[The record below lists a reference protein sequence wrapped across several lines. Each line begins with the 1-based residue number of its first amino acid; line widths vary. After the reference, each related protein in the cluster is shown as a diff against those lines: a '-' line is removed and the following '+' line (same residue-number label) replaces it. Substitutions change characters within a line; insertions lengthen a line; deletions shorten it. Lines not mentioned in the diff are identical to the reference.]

1 MEIFDQSKIIPSI
14 SNPIQSKAENIA
26 QKIGNGVQKD
36 SELESAAQD
45 FEAILIHK
53 MLDSMRKTVTKSG
66 LLESFSSD
74 MYQSMF
80 DEELAN
86 EMAKKGEVGLANMM
100 YKQLDVTNPQNQNS
114 NGSNFHSKNKV
125 DIKLGD

>member
-1 MEIFDQSKIIPSI
+1 MEIFNSSKIRPSI
-14 SNPIQSKAENIA
+14 SNPIQGKAESIA
-26 QKIGNGVQKD
+26 QKIGSGVQKD
-36 SELESAAQD
+36 ADLQSAAQD
-45 FEAILIHK
+45 FEAIFLHK
-53 MLDSMRKTVTKSG
+53 MLESMRKTVPKSG

-86 EMAKKGEVGLANMM
+86 EMAKRGEVGLANMM
-100 YKQLDVTNPQNQNS
+100 YKELDVTNPQNQNL
-114 NGSNFHSKNKV
+114 NGSNSHSKKIV

>member
-1 MEIFDQSKIIPSI
+1 MEIFSPNQIHPSI
-14 SNPIQSKAENIA
+14 SNPIQGKAENIA
-26 QKIGNGVQKD
+26 DKIGNGA
-36 SELESAAQD
+36 SEGDDLQSAAQD
-45 FEAILIHK
+45 FEAIFLHK
-53 MLDSMRKTVTKSG
+53 MLESMRKTVPKSG

-100 YKQLDVTNPQNQNS
+100 YKQLDKTNPNNPSSNS
-114 NGSNFHSKNKV
+114 HSKNIV

>member
-1 MEIFDQSKIIPSI
+1 MEIFSPNKIRPSI
-14 SNPIQSKAENIA
+14 SNPIQGKAEGIA
-26 QKIGNGVQKD
+26 NKIGNGVQKED
-36 SELESAAQD
+36 DLESAAQD
-45 FEAILIHK
+45 FEAIFLHK
-53 MLDSMRKTVTKSG
+53 MLEAMRKTVPKSG

-86 EMAKKGEVGLANMM
+86 EMAKRGDIGLANMM
-100 YKQLDVTNPQNQNS
+100 YKQLDKTNPQNPSSDSHS
-114 NGSNFHSKNKV
+114 NKIV